1 MPKVPVMNVEGQQV
15 GEVELPDAIF
25 GVEVNE
31 ALIHQAVLS
40 HLAKRRRGTH
50 STKTRGE
57 VSGGGR
63 KPWRQKGT
71 GRARQGSTRAPH
83 WKGGGIVFGP
93 KPRDYGFDLPIR
105 MRRQALRSALSGKV
119 RDDELVV
126 VEDLRLTEPKTKNMA
141 RILENLGTPR
151 ALVVLPGDDE
161 AVDRAIRL
169 SARNLP
175 GVGVLRPQDLNVYDV
190 VGHPRVVLPKA
201 TLARIEE
208 VLGK

>member
-1 MPKVPVMNVEGQQV
+1 MNVEGQQV

-83 WKGGGIVFGP
+83 WTGGGIVFGP
-93 KPRDYGFDLPIR
+93 KPRDYGFDLPVR

-126 VEDLRLTEPKTKNMA
+126 VEDLQLTEPKTKSMV

-151 ALVVLPGDDE
+151 ALVVLPGVDE

-175 GVGVLRPQDLNVYDV
+175 GVGVVRPQDLNVYDV